1 MKRQWLTV
9 AMMINLIL
17 SGCIGETISDIDK
30 DGIKDSEDTDRDGD
44 GWENLIEIDCNS
56 NPNDFEDIPND
67 LDNDT
72 ICDTLDEDIDGDKLP
87 NNWEL
92 DRGFD
97 PLDSNDT
104 MICHGA
110 SEYCLRN
117 YDDFTFPETHN
128 SFAASEDGVVL
139 GTNHYTGLQS
149 QWDGGIRAFMVDAH
163 HLSED
168 ETDAEDVRFCHGS
181 PGQFPHPCRMGQGMD
196 AFEWLRLLNSLM
208 NSTDEECL
216 MTCGDVVSILVENY
230 VPADHLEYLFNETG
244 ILERV
249 FIHTLD
255 EPWPS
260 IGDMILQE
268 KDVVIYVQ
276 SGYSD
281 NYSYFHPAWDHSWDT
296 PYGQQDKEDMTCELG
311 RGDFSQ
317 PVWHLSNWLSSIF
330 GTADPSRSGEVNAY
344 EFLLNRSIECWE
356 IMDNRPTF
364 IAVDYWGDGEIT
376 NVTITLN
383 KMENWDDEVPLHP

>member
-30 DGIKDSEDTDRDGD
+30 DGIKDREDTDREGD

-56 NPNDFEDIPND
+56 NPNNFEDFPSD

-163 HLSED
+163 PIIKVLSRLAEKSSFPIFHSMMGTLENKDKWFKTMEDAGVAMFENSED
-168 ETDAEDVRFCHGS
+168 MAES
-181 PGQFPHPCRMGQGMD
+181 
-196 AFEWLRLLNSLM
+196 A
-208 NSTDEECL
+208 
-216 MTCGDVVSILVENY
+216 
-230 VPADHLEYLFNETG
+230 G
-244 ILERV
+244 ILAQYLPLKRNLE
-249 FIHTLD
+249 
-255 EPWPS
+255 
-260 IGDMILQE
+260 
-268 KDVVIYVQ
+268 
-276 SGYSD
+276 
-281 NYSYFHPAWDHSWDT
+281 
-296 PYGQQDKEDMTCELG
+296 
-311 RGDFSQ
+311 
-317 PVWHLSNWLSSIF
+317 
-330 GTADPSRSGEVNAY
+330 
-344 EFLLNRSIECWE
+344 
-356 IMDNRPTF
+356 
-364 IAVDYWGDGEIT
+364 
-376 NVTITLN
+376 
-383 KMENWDDEVPLHP
+383 ENI